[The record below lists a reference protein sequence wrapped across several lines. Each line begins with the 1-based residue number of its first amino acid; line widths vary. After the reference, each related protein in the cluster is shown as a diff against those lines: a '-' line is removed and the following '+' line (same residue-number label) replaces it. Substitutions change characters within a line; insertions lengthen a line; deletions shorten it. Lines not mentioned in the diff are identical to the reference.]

1 MGVRNEEN
9 DPPLEK
15 DKLQE
20 YEETYEKFAKMVQ
33 TNTKGGTDLISK
45 IMAKILERNVKLQ
58 VPE

>member
-33 TNTKGGTDLISK
+33 TNMKGGTDLISK